1 MSEYGVILFH
11 TSSAAFRAEKVL
23 TEAGLAFKLIPI
35 PREFSSDCGVAL
47 RFEWNR
53 LNDITDVL
61 EAEAVETES
70 VHEMPE
76 LVES

>member
-23 TEAGLAFKLIPI
+23 MEAGQEFKLIPI

-47 RFEWNR
+47 RFEWSR
-53 LNDITDVL
+53 LRDITDVL
-61 EAEAVETES
+61 EAKAVETES

-76 LVES
+76 IV